1 MGEQNKLGQIC
12 PGHATCSPPVSSA
25 QSPGRDVRGDSERV
39 AVSVP
44 VLDDKIPGSASDS
57 DVCQGNENVCKA
69 YLINADIMF
78 YNLQMQ

>member
-1 MGEQNKLGQIC
+1 M
-12 PGHATCSPPVSSA
+12 
-25 QSPGRDVRGDSERV
+25 

-57 DVCQGNENVCKA
+57 DVCQGSENVCKA
-69 YLINADIMF
+69 YPINADIIL